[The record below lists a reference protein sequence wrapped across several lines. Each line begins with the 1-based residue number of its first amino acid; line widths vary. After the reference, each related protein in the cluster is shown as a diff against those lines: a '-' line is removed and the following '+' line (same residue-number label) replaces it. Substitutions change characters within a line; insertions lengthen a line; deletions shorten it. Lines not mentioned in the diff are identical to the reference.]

1 VTTQVSNRGRGRIG
15 LGDHP
20 GLETKFVI
28 RVRIGLGDHPG
39 LETKLIWVRI
49 GLGDHPGLETETN
62 RDESAWVTTQVS
74 KRRQIGDE
82 SAWVT
87 TQVSKW

>member
-1 VTTQVSNRGRGRIG
+1 MNRGRIG

-39 LETKLIWVRI
+39 LETETNRGRI
-49 GLGDHPGLETETN
+49 GLGDHPGLETIRVNCDLETGTN
-62 RDESAWVTTQVS
+62 RP
-74 KRRQIGDE
+74 G
-82 SAWVT
+82 
-87 TQVSKW
+87 

>member
-1 VTTQVSNRGRGRIG
+1 LDDHPSLKPGMNPGLETETNRGRIG

-20 GLETKFVI
+20 GLEMKFVIWVRIGLGEHPETKFVI
-28 RVRIGLGDHPG
+28 R
-39 LETKLIWVRI
+39 VRI

-74 KRRQIGDE
+74 KRNL
-82 SAWVT
+82 
-87 TQVSKW
+87 